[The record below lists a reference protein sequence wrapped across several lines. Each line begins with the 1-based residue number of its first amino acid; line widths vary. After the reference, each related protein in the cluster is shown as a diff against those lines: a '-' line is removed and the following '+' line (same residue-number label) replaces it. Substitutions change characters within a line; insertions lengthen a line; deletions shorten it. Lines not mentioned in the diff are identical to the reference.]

1 MLFRLHRRL
10 SVLLL
15 LTVTG
20 CGVTQPEMKTVEY
33 VDLDR
38 FMGDWYVIANIPTF
52 IEKNAYNAV
61 ESYEMNDDGSIDTT
75 FTFNK
80 GSFDGELKEYNPTG
94 FVLNEETNA
103 RWGMRFIW
111 PIKADYRIIYL
122 SDDYRHTVIGRQ
134 KRDFLWIMSREP
146 TRPHALYRDLV
157 DFVVDLGY
165 ERSSIRKVPQQAAQ

>member
-1 MLFRLHRRL
+1 
-10 SVLLL
+10 
-15 LTVTG
+15 
-20 CGVTQPEMKTVEY
+20 
-33 VDLDR
+33 
-38 FMGDWYVIANIPTF
+38 
-52 IEKNAYNAV
+52 
-61 ESYEMNDDGSIDTT
+61 MNDDGSIDTT

-146 TRPHALYRDLV
+146 TIPDALYRDLV